1 MAQIRL
7 FVDYYGYVNLP
18 GLMTDESED
27 SDEIV
32 ELDLIT
38 SCAGTKAVP
47 VQVPKQ
53 EPKDELKSAPI
64 KQDTLLGML
73 NKICLLDR

>member
-1 MAQIRL
+1 ME
-7 FVDYYGYVNLP
+7 
-18 GLMTDESED
+18 DESEN

-38 SCAGTKAVP
+38 SCTGSKVVP

-53 EPKDELKSAPI
+53 EPKYEPKSASI
-64 KQDTLLGML
+64 EQETLLGRDWVQL
-73 NKICLLDR
+73 QSVYLITHL

>member
-1 MAQIRL
+1 ME
-7 FVDYYGYVNLP
+7 
-18 GLMTDESED
+18 DESED

-38 SCAGTKAVP
+38 SCTGTKVVP

-53 EPKDELKSAPI
+53 EPKDELKSAPVE
-64 KQDTLLGML
+64 QESLSGTDL
-73 NKICLLDR
+73 